1 MESLD
6 ELDLEFV
13 LTRNLDLNF
22 DEQGAPRL
30 QRNGDVLSERQS
42 KVTESLLRNDIVAPH
57 VVKFSSTYKS
67 KRKFRRLVIFGI
79 VLVLSISSL
88 SYFSGTVTTFS
99 HEAVLDIESKNM
111 TTMITT
117 KHANNSSSS
126 NSTIHTGP

>member
-22 DEQGAPRL
+22 DEQGSPRL
-30 QRNGDVLSERQS
+30 PRNDDVPSERQS
-42 KVTESLLRNDIVAPH
+42 KVTESLLRNDIVAPR

-67 KRKFRRLVIFGI
+67 KRKFRRLVILVI
-79 VLVLSISSL
+79 ILVLSISSL
-88 SYFSGTVTTFS
+88 SYFSGTVTSFS

-111 TTMITT
+111 TT
-117 KHANNSSSS
+117 KHANSSSS